1 MVFVVPLK
9 IKMMTCVTCITL
21 DLFSEL
27 LIKKRIKTFDK
38 CTISKLCKK
47 KLMNNFLLYF
57 LLVMFKRVGN
67 KKNGRIILII
77 SKPLKKQKNISQY
90 FSDSSFKKNGS
101 GLLQR
106 KNRI

>member
-1 MVFVVPLK
+1 MVFVVLLK

-38 CTISKLCKK
+38 FIISKLCIKN
-47 KLMNNFLLYF
+47 LMNNFLLYF

-67 KKNGRIILII
+67 KKMGELFL
-77 SKPLKKQKNISQY
+77 SSQ
-90 FSDSSFKKNGS
+90 N
-101 GLLQR
+101 L
-106 KNRI
+106 